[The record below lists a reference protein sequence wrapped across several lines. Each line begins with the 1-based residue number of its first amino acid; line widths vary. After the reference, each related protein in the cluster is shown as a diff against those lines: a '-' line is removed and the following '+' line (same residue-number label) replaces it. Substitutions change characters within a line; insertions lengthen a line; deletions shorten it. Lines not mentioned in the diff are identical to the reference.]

1 MFNDNI
7 LYCNLID
14 NGYSNI
20 LLYDG
25 LKLFYLSD

>member
-7 LYCNLID
+7 SHCNSTD

-25 LKLFYLSD
+25 SKSFYLSD